1 MKKDFKD
8 FVGFCSAC
16 FFCGL
21 FVFILFL
28 IVYAAVNEVKDNVVQ
43 ELCERQQYDFCEV
56 VKIEYKLKELK
67 QDD

>member
-1 MKKDFKD
+1 MKKDFVD
-8 FVGFCSAC
+8 FCLAC
-16 FFCGL
+16 CFCGL

-28 IVYAAVNEVKDNVVQ
+28 ILYAAVKEVEDNVVQ

-56 VKIEYKLKELK
+56 VKIKYKLKELK

>member
-1 MKKDFKD
+1 MKKDFVD
-8 FVGFCSAC
+8 FCLGC

-28 IVYAAVNEVKDNVVQ
+28 IVYAAIKEVEENVVQ

-67 QDD
+67 DD